1 MKRESRNAIRALAAL
16 VLLALTLSACIAATP
31 SQGAA
36 GGSPEAGDRPA
47 AGMANVVYDQLPD
60 MDGAELVAVT
70 GNDYIPLN
78 FIDPASGQAVGWE
91 YDAVNEICRR
101 LNCVVN
107 WQVTAWEAMIQAVA
121 DEQFD
126 VGMDGIT
133 ITAERAQIVDFS
145 DPYMTSQ
152 QFMLVRAGEDRFD
165 SPGAFAAD
173 EELLVGAQAGTT
185 GFYTAVYDILDG
197 DEANPRIRLLDSFGA
212 SVQALIAG
220 DVDLV
225 LVDAAS
231 GRGYIGANPEKLK
244 IVGDALAT
252 EEFGFIFTQG
262 STWTQPFNAA
272 IASMKADG
280 YLDHL
285 NTRWF
290 FLTDPN
296 ADDIYD
302 QLPDMDGAELVAV
315 TGNDYIP
322 LNFIDPASG
331 QAVGWEYD
339 AVNEICRRLNCVV
352 NWQVTAWEAMIQA
365 VADEQFDV
373 GMDGIT
379 ITAERAQI
387 VDFSDPYMT
396 SQQFMLVR
404 AGEDRFDSPGAFA
417 DDEGLLVGA
426 QAGTTGFL
434 HRCLR
439 HPRRR
444 RGQPAHPPARQLR
457 RLRPG
462 THRRRRRPRPRR
474 RRLRPRL
481 HRRQPRKTQDRRRRT
496 CHRRVRLH
504 LHPGQHVDP
513 TLQRRHRQHESRRI
527 RPVPERKVVLPV
539 RPKLIRLRARRDWM
553 RPAHDQAAP
562 LSRPARSLRPA
573 RQQAR
578 HPPLHVAARFYR

>member
-1 MKRESRNAIRALAAL
+1 MKRESRNSIRALAAL

-31 SQGAA
+31 SQEAA
-36 GGSPEAGDRPA
+36 SGSPEAGDRPA

-133 ITAERAQIVDFS
+133 ITAERAQVVDFS

-165 SPGAFAAD
+165 SPGAFADD
-173 EELLVGAQAGTT
+173 EDLIVGAQAGTT

-252 EEFGFIFTQG
+252 EEFGFIFTPG
-262 STWTQPFNAA
+262 SSWTQPFNAA

-280 YLDHL
+280 FLDHL

-379 ITAERAQI
+379 ITAERAQV

-417 DDEGLLVGA
+417 DDEDLIVGA
-426 QAGTTGFL
+426 QAGTTGFYTAVYDIL
-434 HRCLR
+434 DGDEAN
-439 HPRRR
+439 P
-444 RGQPAHPPARQLR
+444 
-457 RLRPG
+457 
-462 THRRRRRPRPRR
+462 
-474 RRLRPRL
+474 
-481 HRRQPRKTQDRRRRT
+481 
-496 CHRRVRLH
+496 
-504 LHPGQHVDP
+504 
-513 TLQRRHRQHESRRI
+513 RI
-527 RPVPERKVVLPV
+527 RLLDSFGASVQALIAGDVDLVLVDAASGRGYIGANPE
-539 RPKLIRLRARRDWM
+539 KLKIVGDALATEEFGFIFTPGSSWTQPFNAAIASMKADGY
-553 RPAHDQAAP
+553 DQYLNVKWFFLYDP
-562 LSRPARSLRPA
+562 N
-573 RQQAR
+573 
-578 HPPLHVAARFYR
+578 

>member
-1 MKRESRNAIRALAAL
+1 MNRKSANTNRIAAVL
-16 VLLALTLSACIAATP
+16 LLLALALSACVAP
-31 SQGAA
+31 
-36 GGSPEAGDRPA
+36 SPESAGARPETDDRPA
-47 AGMANVVYDQLPD
+47 AGTANVVYDELPD
-60 MDGAELVAVT
+60 MGGAQLVAVT

-78 FIDPASGQAVGWE
+78 FIDPASGEAVGWE

-121 DEQFD
+121 DAQFD

-133 ITAERAQIVDFS
+133 ITAERAQVVDFS

-152 QFMLVRAGEDRFD
+152 QFMLVRADETRFD
-165 SPGAFAAD
+165 SPDAFAND
-173 EELLVGAQAGTT
+173 ENLLVGAQAGTT

-197 DEANPRIRLLDSFGA
+197 DETNPRIRLLDNFGA

-231 GRGYIGANPEKLK
+231 GRGYIGANPEKLR

-252 EEFGFIFTQG
+252 EDFGFIFTPG
-262 STWTQPFNAA
+262 SQWTEPFNAA

-280 YLDHL
+280 YLDYL
-285 NTRWF
+285 NARWF

-302 QLPDMDGAELVAV
+302 QLPDMGGAELVAV

-331 QAVGWEYD
+331 EAVGWEYD

-365 VADEQFDV
+365 VADAQFDV

-379 ITAERAQI
+379 ITAERAQV

-404 AGEDRFDSPGAFA
+404 ADETRFDSPDAFA
-417 DDEGLLVGA
+417 NDENLLVGA
-426 QAGTTGFL
+426 QAGTTGFYTAVYDIL
-434 HRCLR
+434 DGDETN
-439 HPRRR
+439 P
-444 RGQPAHPPARQLR
+444 
-457 RLRPG
+457 
-462 THRRRRRPRPRR
+462 
-474 RRLRPRL
+474 
-481 HRRQPRKTQDRRRRT
+481 
-496 CHRRVRLH
+496 
-504 LHPGQHVDP
+504 
-513 TLQRRHRQHESRRI
+513 RI
-527 RPVPERKVVLPV
+527 RLLENFGASVQALIAGDVDLVLADAASGRGYIGANPE
-539 RPKLIRLRARRDWM
+539 KLKIVGDALATEQFGFIFTPGSQWTEPFNAAIASM
-553 RPAHDQAAP
+553 QADGYDEHLNVKWFFLYDP
-562 LSRPARSLRPA
+562 N
-573 RQQAR
+573 
-578 HPPLHVAARFYR
+578 